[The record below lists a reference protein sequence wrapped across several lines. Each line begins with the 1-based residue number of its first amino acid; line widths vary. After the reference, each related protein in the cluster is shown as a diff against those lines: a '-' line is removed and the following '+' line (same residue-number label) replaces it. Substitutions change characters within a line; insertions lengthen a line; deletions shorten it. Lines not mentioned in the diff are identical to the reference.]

1 MKDAKEIHEQIRE
14 IENRIRFMLAYMQ
27 VKIEM
32 KDWHAVEDAASDIRD
47 LEAEKKALLWVL
59 ED

>member
-1 MKDAKEIHEQIRE
+1 MKDAKEIHEQIRG
-14 IENRIRFMLAYMQ
+14 IENRIRFMLAYLQ

-32 KDWHAVEDAASDIRD
+32 KDWHAVEDAGSDIRD

>member
-1 MKDAKEIHEQIRE
+1 MKDAKEIHEKIRE

-32 KDWHAVEDAASDIRD
+32 RDWHAVEDAGSDIRD

>member
-1 MKDAKEIHEQIRE
+1 MKDTKQIQQQITEID
-14 IENRIRFMLAYMQ
+14 NRIKFMLAYMQ

-32 KDWHAVEDAASDIRD
+32 KDWHGVEDAGSDIRD

-59 ED
+59 EE

>member
-1 MKDAKEIHEQIRE
+1 MKDAKEIHKQIGE
-14 IENRIRFMLAYMQ
+14 IDNRIRFMLAYMQ

-32 KDWHAVEDAASDIRD
+32 RDWHGVEDAGSDIRD

-59 ED
+59 EE

>member
-1 MKDAKEIHEQIRE
+1 MKDAKEIHEKIRE

-32 KDWHAVEDAASDIRD
+32 RDWHAVEDAASDIRD

>member
-1 MKDAKEIHEQIRE
+1 MKDVNQIRKQ
-14 IENRIRFMLAYMQ
+14 IADIDNRIHFMLAYLQ

-32 KDWHAVEDAASDIRD
+32 KDWHAVEDAGSDIRD

-59 ED
+59 EE